1 MALVLIVPMTHT
13 VQSVVVVLA
22 ENNNSQNIQ
31 TIRRNLKL
39 HSVFET
45 KKNRMRERKQ
55 WFKIIEQTYTT
66 QKANEDGI
74 QRGSMGTGHEKDK
87 TGYGKGKGKGKG
99 KMIGKNMK
107 GKGKGTRLPQFCSEL
122 DFEDDEVDHDFHGG
136 KGMGSGKD
144 KKWSEKGHRSKMS
157 KDKGL
162 EKGYGKGKG
171 KGSYEKM
178 GKGKGGYEKEG
189 CRRNV
194 FKKARRIPDISIFV
208 SLIEQAELEDIF
220 LCNGPFTVLAPSN
233 AAFMNN
239 AVVSRYL
246 SDASNVDELRDVL
259 LYHILPG
266 LLFVDDF
273 RKGSV
278 DTLLGDDIRVTMNPV
293 MFNGVA
299 TIEEGDFKACNGVI
313 HIIDDILLPPG
324 TVVKACKGLL
334 PFHFLTRLLSC
345 LSWTRS
351 CNFTGYMSRARLP
364 FLSPSTIAE

>member
-1 MALVLIVPMTHT
+1 MVPTNHT

-31 TIRRNLKL
+31 AIRRNLKL

-45 KKNRMRERKQ
+45 KKNRMHERKQ
-55 WFKIIEQTYTT
+55 WFKIIEQTYTM

-74 QRGSMGTGHEKDK
+74 QRGSMGTGHGKDK
-87 TGYGKGKGKGKG
+87 HEYGYGYGKGKGKGK
-99 KMIGKNMK
+99 MTGKNMK
-107 GKGKGTRLPQFCSEL
+107 GKGKGTRLPKFCREL
-122 DFEDDEVDHDFHGG
+122 DFEDDEVDDDFHGG

-144 KKWSEKGHRSKMS
+144 KKWSEKGHGSKMR

-171 KGSYEKM
+171 KGGYEKM
-178 GKGKGGYEKEG
+178 GKEGKGGYEKEG

-194 FKKARRIPDISIFV
+194 LKKARRIPDISIFV
-208 SLIEQAELEDIF
+208 SLIEQAELEEIF

-246 SDASNVDELRDVL
+246 SDISNVDELRDVL

-266 LLFVDDF
+266 SLFVDNF

-299 TIEEGDFKACNGVI
+299 TIDEGDFKACNGVV

-324 TVVKACKGLL
+324 TVCK
-334 PFHFLTRLLSC
+334 S
-345 LSWTRS
+345 
-351 CNFTGYMSRARLP
+351 M
-364 FLSPSTIAE
+364 